1 RGSAQRRSGCGVE
14 RRRRARRDLRTAR
27 FRGDIVTIR
36 IVLADDHRIILEG
49 LEQLFSREKDIEV
62 VGTATNG
69 EDALDAVRNKKPD
82 ILVLDINMPKGNG
95 LWVLKNVHTEKIQT
109 RVVLLT
115 ATLDD
120 DEVLEAMQ
128 SGVSGLVLKEA
139 AAVNLVDT
147 VRRVQRGE
155 RALEPTLVSR
165 ALDRLSQRE
174 EAKKIVEILSRRET
188 EIVKMVAT
196 GLRNKEIAMKL
207 SIGEG
212 TVKTHL
218 HTIYEKLGVHG

>member
-1 RGSAQRRSGCGVE
+1 V
-14 RRRRARRDLRTAR
+14 
-27 FRGDIVTIR
+27 IIR
-36 IVLADDHRIILEG
+36 LVLADDHRIILEG
-49 LEQLFSREKDIEV
+49 LEQLFRREKDFEV
-62 VGTATNG
+62 VATATNG
-69 EDALDAVRNKKPD
+69 EDALKKVREKKPD

-95 LWVLKNVHTEKIQT
+95 LWVLKQVHTEKIPT

-155 RALEPTLVSR
+155 RALEPTVVSR

-174 EAKKIVEILSRRET
+174 EAKKLVEVLSKRET
-188 EIVKMVAT
+188 EIVKMVAA
-196 GLRNKEIAMKL
+196 GLRNKEIALKL

-218 HTIYEKLGVHG
+218 HTIYEKLGVHGRVELTMLALERGII

>member
-1 RGSAQRRSGCGVE
+1 M
-14 RRRRARRDLRTAR
+14 
-27 FRGDIVTIR
+27 TIR
-36 IVLADDHRIILEG
+36 LILADDHRIILEG
-49 LEQLFSREKDIEV
+49 LEQLFRREKDFEV
-62 VGTATNG
+62 IGTATNG
-69 EDALDAVRNKKPD
+69 EDALAAVRTKKPD
-82 ILVLDINMPKGNG
+82 VLVLDINMPKGNG
-95 LWVLKNVHTEKIQT
+95 LWVLKNVHTEKLKT

-115 ATLDD
+115 ASLDD

-155 RALEPTLVSR
+155 RALEPMLVSR

-174 EAKKIVEILSRRET
+174 EAKKIVEVLSKRET
-188 EIVKMVAT
+188 EIVKMVAA
-196 GLRNKEIAMKL
+196 GLRNKEIALKL

-218 HTIYEKLGVHG
+218 HTIYEKLGVHGRVELAMYALERGII

>member
-1 RGSAQRRSGCGVE
+1 M
-14 RRRRARRDLRTAR
+14 
-27 FRGDIVTIR
+27 TIR
-36 IVLADDHRIILEG
+36 LILADDHRIILEG
-49 LEQLFSREKDIEV
+49 LEQLFRREKDFEV
-62 VGTATNG
+62 IGTATNG
-69 EDALDAVRNKKPD
+69 EDALAAVRTKKPD
-82 ILVLDINMPKGNG
+82 VLVLDINMPKGNG
-95 LWVLKNVHTEKIQT
+95 LWVLKSVHTEKLKT

-155 RALEPTLVSR
+155 RALEPMLVSR

-174 EAKKIVEILSRRET
+174 EAKKIVEVLSKRET
-188 EIVKMVAT
+188 EIVKMVAS
-196 GLRNKEIAMKL
+196 GLRNKEIALKL

-218 HTIYEKLGVHG
+218 HTIYEKLGVHGRVELAMYALERGII

>member
-1 RGSAQRRSGCGVE
+1 M
-14 RRRRARRDLRTAR
+14 
-27 FRGDIVTIR
+27 TIR
-36 IVLADDHRIILEG
+36 LVLADDHRIILEG
-49 LEQLFSREKDIEV
+49 LEQLFRREKDFEV
-62 VGTATNG
+62 IATATNG
-69 EDALDAVRNKKPD
+69 EDALTAVRAKRPD
-82 ILVLDINMPKGNG
+82 VLVLDINMPKGNG
-95 LWVLKNVHTEKIQT
+95 LWVLKNVHTEKLKT

-128 SGVSGLVLKEA
+128 FGVSGLVLKEA
-139 AAVNLVDT
+139 AAVNLVET

-155 RALEPTLVSR
+155 RALEPMLVSR

-174 EAKKIVEILSRRET
+174 DAKKIVEVLSKRET
-188 EIVKMVAT
+188 EIVKMVAA
-196 GLRNKEIAMKL
+196 GLRNKEIALKL

-218 HTIYEKLGVHG
+218 HTIYEKLGVHGRVELAMYALERGII